1 MSFDLKKL
9 RVNGGI
15 SFLCD
20 HYDVKNLMVK
30 VKVKIV
36 KQNKNKRI
44 LLK

>member
-1 MSFDLKKL
+1 MSFDPKKL

-15 SFLCD
+15 SLLSD

-30 VKVKIV
+30 VKDKDV
-36 KQNKNKRI
+36 KQNKSKRI